1 MRFLLASAQTQILGL
16 VYSQSDIISKEV
28 LLVEALGKSSTR
40 MKHMNAIVFCRPTT
54 ESIRKLVDELRD
66 PKYNEYYIC
75 TFAAGGRASGLGTP
89 PEWSDTPHLRVRN
102 RAKPSADFSNIVRSN
117 VIEQLA
123 EADQTAVV
131 KEVQVRTAL
140 VPPSFPPSLVR
151 PFSPSPFPRPPSP
164 SLLTQSP
171 SLFTPSAVRRLAF
184 FSLVHIRSF
193 TRMSSRLGRSC
204 SRSTWRTSSRTS

>member
-1 MRFLLASAQTQILGL
+1 M
-16 VYSQSDIISKEV
+16 
-28 LLVEALGKSSTR
+28 EALGKSSTR

-75 TFAAGGRASGLGTP
+75 TFAAGGRASGFGAP

-131 KEVQVRTAL
+131 KEVQVRTT
-140 VPPSFPPSLVR
+140 FEPPSL
-151 PFSPSPFPRPPSP
+151 P
-164 SLLTQSP
+164 P
-171 SLFTPSAVRRLAF
+171 SLFHFLPFPLRPFLVPLRPPRSPDPPRGPSLPLFVCLL
-184 FSLVHIRSF
+184 FS
-193 TRMSSRLGRSC
+193 RSC
-204 SRSTWRTSSRTS
+204 TLGVLRGCLPAWAGAVLAQHGERHRGPAEPLGHGQV